1 MNWLLILNHSVKGNH
16 RMSDITRPT
25 LGSSMNLV
33 CFQYLRTFTE
43 EVAGRAPIVA
53 AGRQRG
59 YNLVEGLGLLGTT
72 TDGAV
77 MQQRLAQA
85 LGADGTCLCLV
96 NSIQA
101 KPGGG
106 YEVHIT
112 EGACTAGQTS
122 SEPVCAFTLGVFIG
136 AIHGMTG
143 TRMQGVETTC
153 SACGAAECVYQINP
167 IG

>member
-1 MNWLLILNHSVKGNH
+1 LSETN
-16 RMSDITRPT
+16 RPT
-25 LGSSMNLV
+25 LGSSMSLI

-59 YNLVEGLGLLGTT
+59 YNLVEGLGLLGAT

-77 MQQRLAQA
+77 MQERLNRA
-85 LGADGTCLCLV
+85 LGAEGTSLCLV
-96 NSIQA
+96 NAIQA
-101 KPGGG
+101 KPNGG
-106 YEVHIT
+106 YEVHIS
-112 EGACTAGQTS
+112 EGACTAGQHS
-122 SEPVCAFTLGVFIG
+122 GEPVCAFTLGVFIG

-143 TRMQGVETTC
+143 TRMKGVETTC
-153 SACGAAECVYQINP
+153 SACGADECVYQIDP